1 MDNTLSMEETQ
12 LSPEQEQRQIKEK
25 VSKPLLW
32 IAMVSMVMLF
42 GAFTSAYWVRRG
54 AGNWLDFE
62 LPQMFYISTAVII
75 ISSVTMNWT
84 LSAARKNDFKSIKI
98 GSLLTLLLGIA
109 FVVCQF
115 QAWSVLV
122 DQKVFF
128 AGNQSNA
135 AGSFLYVLTGLHLA
149 HLAFGLVAL
158 LVVWIKSILH
168 KYNSENLLGIRL
180 CAIFWHFLDVLWIFL
195 FLFLLFVR

>member
-1 MDNTLSMEETQ
+1 MDNTVSMETQ
-12 LSPEQEQRQIKEK
+12 LSPEQEQRQIREK
-25 VSKPLLW
+25 VAKPLLW

-54 AGNWLDFE
+54 AGNWLDFD

-115 QAWSVLV
+115 QAWGVLV

-180 CAIFWHFLDVLWIFL
+180 CAIFWHFLDVLWIYL
-195 FLFLLFVR
+195 FLFLLFAR

>member
-1 MDNTLSMEETQ
+1 MDNTLSMETQ

-84 LSAARKNDFKSIKI
+84 LSAARKNDFKSIKM

-109 FVVCQF
+109 FVLCQF

-168 KYNSENLLGIRL
+168 KYNSENLLGIKL
-180 CAIFWHFLDVLWIFL
+180 CAIFWHFLDVLWIYL
-195 FLFLLFVR
+195 FLFLLFAR

>member
-1 MDNTLSMEETQ
+1 MDNTLSMETQ
-12 LSPEQEQRQIKEK
+12 LSREQEQRQIKEK
-25 VSKPLLW
+25 VAKPLLW

-54 AGNWLDFE
+54 AGNWLNFE

-168 KYNSENLLGIRL
+168 KYNSENLLGIKL
-180 CAIFWHFLDVLWIFL
+180 CAIFWHFLDVLWIYL
-195 FLFLLFVR
+195 FLFLLFAR

>member
-1 MDNTLSMEETQ
+1 METQ

-84 LSAARKNDFKSIKI
+84 LSAARKNDFKSIKM

-109 FVVCQF
+109 FVLCQF

-168 KYNSENLLGIRL
+168 KYNSENLLGIKL
-180 CAIFWHFLDVLWIFL
+180 CAIFWHFLDVLWIYL
-195 FLFLLFVR
+195 FLFLLFAR

>member
-1 MDNTLSMEETQ
+1 MDNTVSMETPV
-12 LSPEQEQRQIKEK
+12 SPAEEQRQIKEK
-25 VSKPLLW
+25 VAKPLLW

-54 AGNWLDFE
+54 AGNWLDFD

-180 CAIFWHFLDVLWIFL
+180 CAIFWHFLDVLWIYL
-195 FLFLLFVR
+195 FLFLLFAR

>member
-1 MDNTLSMEETQ
+1 METQ
-12 LSPEQEQRQIKEK
+12 HSPEQEQRQTREK
-25 VSKPLLW
+25 VAKPLLW

-54 AGNWLDFE
+54 AGNWLDFD
-62 LPQMFYISTAVII
+62 LPQMFYISTAMII

-84 LSAARKNDFKSIKI
+84 LSAARKNDFKSMKI
-98 GSLLTLLLGIA
+98 ASLLTLLLGIG
-109 FVVCQF
+109 FVISQF
-115 QAWSVLV
+115 MAWDVLV
-122 DQKVFF
+122 GQKVFF

-135 AGSFLYVLTGLHLA
+135 SGSFLYVLTGLHLA

-158 LVVWIKSILH
+158 FVVWIKSILQ

-180 CAIFWHFLDVLWIFL
+180 CAIFWHFLDVLWIYL
-195 FLFLLFVR
+195 FLFLLFAR

>member
-1 MDNTLSMEETQ
+1 METP
-12 LSPEQEQRQIKEK
+12 LTPAQEQRQIREK
-25 VSKPLLW
+25 VAKPLLW

-54 AGNWLDFE
+54 AGNWLDFD

-84 LSAARKNDFKSIKI
+84 LSAARKNDYKSIKI
-98 GSLLTLLLGIA
+98 GSLLTLLLGIT
-109 FVVCQF
+109 FVICQF
-115 QAWSVLV
+115 QAWGVLV

-149 HLAFGLVAL
+149 HLAFGLMAL
-158 LVVWIKSILH
+158 LVVWIKSILQR
-168 KYNSENLLGIRL
+168 YNSENLLGIRL
-180 CAIFWHFLDVLWIFL
+180 CAIFWHFLDVLWIYL
-195 FLFLLFVR
+195 FLFLLFAR

>member
-180 CAIFWHFLDVLWIFL
+180 CAIFWHFLDVLWIYL
-195 FLFLLFVR
+195 FLFLLFAR

>member
-1 MDNTLSMEETQ
+1 MDNTLSMETQ
-12 LSPEQEQRQIKEK
+12 LSPEQEQRQVKEK

-32 IAMVSMVMLF
+32 IAMVSMMMLF

-54 AGNWLDFE
+54 KGDWLDFD
-62 LPQMFYISTAVII
+62 LPQLFYISTAVII

-84 LSAARKNDFKSIKI
+84 LASAKKNDYKGMKI
-98 GSLLTLLLGIA
+98 ASLLTLLLGIA
-109 FVVCQF
+109 FVICQF
-115 QAWSVLV
+115 MAWGVLV

-149 HLAFGLVAL
+149 HLAFGLIAL

-180 CAIFWHFLDVLWIFL
+180 CAIFWHFLDVLWIYL
-195 FLFLLFVR
+195 FLFLLFAR

>member
-1 MDNTLSMEETQ
+1 MDNTISMETQ
-12 LSPEQEQRQIKEK
+12 HSPEQEQRQTREK
-25 VSKPLLW
+25 VAKPLLW

-54 AGNWLDFE
+54 AGNWLDFD
-62 LPQMFYISTAVII
+62 LPQMFYISTAMII

-84 LSAARKNDFKSIKI
+84 LSAARKNDFKSMKI
-98 GSLLTLLLGIA
+98 ASLLTLLLGIG
-109 FVVCQF
+109 FVISQF
-115 QAWSVLV
+115 MAWDVLV
-122 DQKVFF
+122 GQKVFF

-135 AGSFLYVLTGLHLA
+135 SGSFLYVLTGLHLA

-158 LVVWIKSILH
+158 FVVWIKSILQ

-180 CAIFWHFLDVLWIFL
+180 CAIFWHFLDVLWIYL
-195 FLFLLFVR
+195 FLFLLFAR

>member
-1 MDNTLSMEETQ
+1 MDNTLSMETQ
-12 LSPEQEQRQIKEK
+12 LSPEQEQRQTREK

-32 IAMVSMVMLF
+32 IAMVSMMMLF

-54 AGNWLDFE
+54 KGDWLDFD
-62 LPQMFYISTAVII
+62 LPQLFYISTAVII

-84 LSAARKNDFKSIKI
+84 LASARKNDYKGMKI
-98 GSLLTLLLGIA
+98 ASLLTLLLGIA
-109 FVVCQF
+109 FVICQF
-115 QAWSVLV
+115 MAWDVLV

-158 LVVWIKSILH
+158 LVVWIKSILQ

-180 CAIFWHFLDVLWIFL
+180 CAIFWHFLDVLWIYL
-195 FLFLLFVR
+195 FLFLLFAR